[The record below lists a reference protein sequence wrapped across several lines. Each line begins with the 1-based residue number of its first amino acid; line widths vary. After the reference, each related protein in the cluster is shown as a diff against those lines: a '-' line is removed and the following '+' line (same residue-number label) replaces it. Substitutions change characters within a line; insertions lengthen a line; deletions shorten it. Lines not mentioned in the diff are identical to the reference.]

1 MKIIYSVLVVLIAGA
16 ACSEIACGCTPRI
29 NEAVVWGQVTSDT
42 GGPASRAAMFAEAT
56 PTGVACVQGTLVSW
70 GRADS
75 LGRYR
80 LTVFGAGV
88 GDSGCVFVGALFPPQ
103 GPNAR
108 DTVLG
113 PFRLR
118 FMDSIPFDSAHVD
131 IVLPP

>member
-1 MKIIYSVLVVLIAGA
+1 MKIMCGVIAVLIAAA
-16 ACSEIACGCTPRI
+16 ACSKMPCDCTPPL
-29 NEAVVWGQVTSDT
+29 NQAVVWGRVTIDT

-88 GDSGCVFVGALFPPQ
+88 GDSGCVFVGALFPPTQ
-103 GPNAR
+103 AGK

-118 FMDSIPFDSAHVD
+118 FQPNSPFDSVNANF
-131 IVLPP
+131 VLHH

>member
-1 MKIIYSVLVVLIAGA
+1 MKIIYGMIVVVIAGA
-16 ACSEIACGCTPRI
+16 ACSKIACGCTPRL
-29 NEAVVWGQVTSDT
+29 NQAVVWGQVTIDS
-42 GGPASRAAMFAEAT
+42 GGPATRAAMFAEAT

-88 GDSGCVFVGALFPPQ
+88 GDSGCVFVGALFPPTQ
-103 GPNAR
+103 AGK

-113 PFRLR
+113 PFRQR
-118 FMDSIPFDSAHVD
+118 FQPNPPFDSVNAN
-131 IVLPP
+131 IVVHH